1 MKLSIIF
8 NAEDEAKA
16 QSAKSAGFDGVL
28 AEKVIKGTLTF
39 LRTKTVPDMPADPN
53 VVVVSE
59 SMNTLSLASTRGWRT
74 ALILRDSRP
83 PGNFDFLISDFANLS
98 PRVVKRLQRFGKVI
112 AWTVNDPVMAKK
124 LQGMGVMGIIT
135 TNLDLPRTIAFLD

>member
-1 MKLSIIF
+1 VKLSIIF

-53 VVVVSE
+53 VS
-59 SMNTLSLASTRGWRT
+59 
-74 ALILRDSRP
+74 
-83 PGNFDFLISDFANLS
+83 
-98 PRVVKRLQRFGKVI
+98 
-112 AWTVNDPVMAKK
+112 
-124 LQGMGVMGIIT
+124 
-135 TNLDLPRTIAFLD
+135 